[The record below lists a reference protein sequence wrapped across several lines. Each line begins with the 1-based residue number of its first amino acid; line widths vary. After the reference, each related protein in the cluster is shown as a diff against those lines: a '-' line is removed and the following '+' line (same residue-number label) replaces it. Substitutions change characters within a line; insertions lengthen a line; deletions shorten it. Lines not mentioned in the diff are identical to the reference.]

1 MRSYNICGD
10 TITSSQVVT
19 TCSKPTAEWTAQIL
33 SSGGAGMRVQFNA
46 TPWSSADAV
55 SFQWLYGDG
64 TTGSGANPI
73 KVYGVPG
80 LFYNVTLI
88 ATNSCGGKD
97 TLTKSLQTVG
107 LDEGALAGA
116 WFPNP
121 AQGGQWITS
130 PSDAPVSVATLSGQV
145 LLWAQRLEGGKT
157 QVLVPDDCPAGVY
170 VLWQDGSAT
179 RIAVP

>member
-1 MRSYNICGD
+1 
-10 TITSSQVVT
+10 
-19 TCSKPTAEWTAQIL
+19 
-33 SSGGAGMRVQFNA
+33 
-46 TPWSSADAV
+46 
-55 SFQWLYGDG
+55 
-64 TTGSGANPI
+64 
-73 KVYGVPG
+73 
-80 LFYNVTLI
+80 
-88 ATNSCGGKD
+88 
-97 TLTKSLQTVG
+97 VG
-107 LDEGALAGA
+107 LDEGELAGA